1 MPISFKYK
9 GRSYSNSRSM
19 AAAVE
24 RDFKADVERK
34 LRQAASSAGVQISK
48 KADGK
53 FEIKGSTIQMERFN
67 SRFGK

>member
-9 GRSYSNSRSM
+9 GRSFSNARSM
-19 AAAVE
+19 AAAME

-34 LRQAASSAGVQISK
+34 LRQAASNAGVQISK
-48 KADGK
+48 KADGN
-53 FEIKGSTIQMERFN
+53 FEIKGSTSQMERFN